1 MVKHYFKVAF
11 RNLWKY
17 KNQTLISVIGL
28 AVGFTCFAL
37 AMLWIRYE
45 MSYDD
50 FHKDAGHIFCIYVPD
65 SFGQFGSSRRTPHL
79 LAEYLKETFPE
90 VSNATTISDLHN
102 TEITI
107 DGVKSGVDELRIDSA
122 FLSFFDVKVIEG
134 SMDFLKFKLNVAGES
149 SNYTIKMSNVNTAIT
164 QEKARQLFG
173 NESPVGK
180 IVTEDDGVDRIICAV
195 VSGLPKRS
203 NYPFDILTGIFK
215 SDYWDWPSNEHT
227 LIRLV
232 PGVDVEAFKKKL
244 YEHEI
249 KKSGAWFNFFVEKI
263 TLTPLTSVYYKDP
276 NMRRDIKFQHI
287 VIFVLAGSLVILC
300 TLFNYLTLFISR
312 FRIRQRELALRMVFG
327 ASGRSLFALLSVEF
341 IISLII
347 ALLLGLFII
356 NIAFPSFQKLS
367 EIKLELSSIYL
378 ESIVYIVA
386 LIAIS
391 LLTFLLVLMIF
402 RRRTLNAVIARTNKN
417 LFRKMSIVVQLIISI
432 GFAFCTIVIIK
443 QMYYLHNTDLG
454 FAFKNRGSVV
464 ISGETEKTDISVLEN
479 HIKQIPEINET
490 VSGLAPLIPVN
501 MEKGMHINRW
511 DDKPKDAGDILV
523 VNWEITENF
532 VAFYELNLAEGEMLR
547 DDDNKNQVLINE
559 SAAKMFGWQNPTGK
573 KFGSHTVK
581 GVLKNIYS
589 FSPIMSAKPLFYSL
603 KSESRQTVLFKCDD
617 GTWKT
622 CTDKIKRLIKENYPN
637 INEYE
642 LSSTEKEYD
651 KFLKSE
657 NTLLKILTSV
667 SLICIIICVFGFV
680 SLVSLTC
687 EERRKEIAIRKI
699 NGATVK
705 DILDIFFKEY
715 ITLLVIGAVIAFPA
729 GYLVMKRWLE
739 DYVVQTSINAWIY
752 AVILLSLILTIILCV
767 GWKVYKTS
775 IENPASVVK
784 S

>member
-1 MVKHYFKVAF
+1 MIKHYFTVAF

-17 KNQTLISVIGL
+17 KSQTLISVIGL

-37 AMLWIRYE
+37 ATLWIRYE
-45 MSYDD
+45 MSYDN
-50 FHKDAGHIFCIYVPD
+50 FHNDAGQIFCVSVPNH
-65 SFGQFGSSRRTPHL
+65 FGEFGLSRRTPHP
-79 LAEYLKETFPE
+79 LAKYLKETFPE
-90 VSNATTISDLHN
+90 VSNATTISDSHN

-134 SMDFLKFKLNVAGES
+134 SMDFTRFDSKH
-149 SNYTIKMSNVNTAIT
+149 IAIT

-173 NESPVGK
+173 NDSPVGK
-180 IVTEDDGVDRIICAV
+180 TIMDDDDEYTICAV

-203 NYPFDILTGIFK
+203 NYPFDILSGIFK
-215 SDYWDWPSNEHT
+215 GHYWDWPSNEHT

-244 YEHEI
+244 YEHTI
-249 KKSGAWFNFFVEKI
+249 KKDGQFFNFFVEKI
-263 TLTPLTSVYYKDP
+263 TLIPLTSVYYKDP

-347 ALLLGLFII
+347 ALLLGILII
-356 NIAFPSFQKLS
+356 DTAFPPFQKLS

-378 ESIVYIVA
+378 ESIMYIAA
-386 LIAIS
+386 LIVIS

-454 FAFKNRGSVV
+454 FAFKNRGSIV
-464 ISGETEKTDISVLEN
+464 ISGETEKTDVSVLEN

-490 VSGLAPLIPVN
+490 VRGLAPLIPVDS
-501 MEKGMHINRW
+501 EHGILIKQW
-511 DDKPKDAGDILV
+511 DDKPENTGDILV
-523 VNWEITENF
+523 VNWEIKENF
-532 VAFYELNLAEGEMLR
+532 VAFYELKLAEGEMLR
-547 DDDNKNQVLINE
+547 DDDNNKQVLINE
-559 SAAKMFGWQNPTGK
+559 SAAKMFGWQNPVGK
-573 KFGSHTVK
+573 KFGAYTVK

-589 FSPIMSAKPLFYSL
+589 FSPIISAKPLFYSL
-603 KSESRQTVLFKCDD
+603 KSESKKTVLFKYDD

-622 CTDKIKRLIKENYPN
+622 CKDKINRLIKENYPN

-642 LSSTEKEYD
+642 LSNAEEEYD

-657 NTLLKILTSV
+657 NTL
-667 SLICIIICVFGFV
+667 
-680 SLVSLTC
+680 
-687 EERRKEIAIRKI
+687 
-699 NGATVK
+699 
-705 DILDIFFKEY
+705 
-715 ITLLVIGAVIAFPA
+715 
-729 GYLVMKRWLE
+729 
-739 DYVVQTSINAWIY
+739 
-752 AVILLSLILTIILCV
+752 
-767 GWKVYKTS
+767 
-775 IENPASVVK
+775 
-784 S
+784 